1 MNNNPKSS
9 LKKLAGLE
17 HRRVRSASGL
27 DQENYVLTWQDGSKT
42 EYSSLE
48 DLPPH
53 YQKIVRK
60 LQKKGVNENAQ
71 FNTSPIIDRSPQKKR
86 RGGNRFRLHWRA
98 EQDKLVILWPTLG
111 HVGSWS
117 CLSIIAAL
125 FCSIDF
131 YEPFTYW
138 SKYPG
143 ISLGVVIALATL
155 GILSLASAFV
165 LEERFEIHSNRVTL
179 TRWPAFLRPARVRP
193 RKDLINARVVLRRH
207 AVKAY
212 HTSRSYNTSSVYI
225 RVRTPQGID
234 WWQLGG
240 RMTRGNAQSLGDVL
254 KYYVELDKEDHQ
266 KDDLVFTIPLWPAKK
281 T

>member
-17 HRRVRSASGL
+17 HKRVRSASGL

-48 DLPPH
+48 ELPER
-53 YQKIVRK
+53 YQKIVRE
-60 LQKKGVNENAQ
+60 LKKKTANESAR
-71 FNTSPIIDRSPQKKR
+71 FNTSPIIDRSPQKRR

-98 EQDKLVILWPTLG
+98 EPDKLVILWPTLG
-111 HVGSWS
+111 HVGSWG

-155 GILSLASAFV
+155 GILALASAFV

-179 TRWPAFLRPARVRP
+179 TRWPAFLRPTRVRP
-193 RKDLINARVVLRRH
+193 RKDLINARVVLRRR
-207 AVKAY
+207 AGK
-212 HTSRSYNTSSVYI
+212 SRNTSSVYI

-234 WWQLGG
+234 WWELGG
-240 RMTRGNAQSLGDVL
+240 MMTRGNARSLGDVL

-266 KDDLVFTIPLWPAKK
+266 KDDLVLTIPLWPAKK
-281 T
+281 P

>member
-1 MNNNPKSS
+1 M
-9 LKKLAGLE
+9 
-17 HRRVRSASGL
+17 
-27 DQENYVLTWQDGSKT
+27 LTWQDGSKT